1 MIINYVAI
9 TICIVFIIDLS
20 GIIPTLNRTL
30 QKLLKT
36 EKQITIKPISCSLCM
51 THHILLIYMLFVN
64 PSIINYLIICL
75 LSFSTP
81 IIKDT
86 LVLTKD
92 IIIKIIDTI
101 YFFINKI

>member
-9 TICIVFIIDLS
+9 TICTVFIIDLS

-36 EKQITIKPISCSLCM
+36 EKQLTIKPFSCSLCM
-51 THHILLIYMLFVN
+51 THHVLLIYMLFVN

>member
-1 MIINYVAI
+1 MIINYVVI

-20 GIIPTLNRTL
+20 GIIPTINRTL

-36 EKQITIKPISCSLCM
+36 EKQITIKPLNCSLCM
-51 THHILLIYMLFVN
+51 THHILLIYMLCVN